1 MRKSRWL
8 TMVALVG
15 VLTVVAAACNNDNGG
30 GGGSTGSSGASG
42 SAIDCDTVQFGCVVY
57 GPGEPIRVG
66 TLLAISGDV
75 ATLGVDSVHGVE
87 LAIDHL
93 DGKFDATPGQLL
105 GHDVTLQQEDD
116 LCSKE
121 GGQSGATK
129 LAADPTIAFVIGT
142 SCSSAALGVADTIL
156 SDKGTI
162 LISPSNTAA
171 GLTAPSQHQPF
182 YLRTA
187 QNDAIQAKVVSD
199 FVFTKLGFTEAATI
213 HDESPYAA
221 GLTGGFKTFFEGLGG
236 TVTDEEAITS
246 TDTDFKPLLTSIA
259 QTHPQLIYLPDFN
272 PACALIAIQAQ
283 DIPDLK
289 GVALMGSDGCGASTF
304 FDQAGSAGD
313 GFYLSGPIASPGS
326 TTSALSDQ
334 YNAAYK
340 DQFGS
345 PTADFNANAFDAFNV
360 VADAIKT
367 VAIQGSDGSLSIP
380 RVALKDAVFQ
390 TVDFA
395 GLSGTLT
402 CIATGDCQA
411 PGAVN
416 IGVYQAPDAPVNPAT
431 PDAKPIFNEE
441 LTLAEAL
448 GQ

>member
-1 MRKSRWL
+1 MKKHNRL

-15 VLTVVAAACNNDNGG
+15 ALALVAAACNNNDSGG
-30 GGGSTGSSGASG
+30 GGNTGSTGTSG
-42 SAIDCDTVQFGCVVY
+42 SAIDCDTVEFGCVVY
-57 GPGEPIRVG
+57 GPGDPIRVG

-75 ATLGVDSVHGVE
+75 ATLGVDSVHGAE

-93 DGKFDATPGQLL
+93 DGTFDATPGQLL

-121 GGQSGATK
+121 GGQAGGTK

-142 SCSSAALGVADTIL
+142 SCSSSAQGVADTIL
-156 SDKGTI
+156 SDKGTV

-171 GLTAPSQHQPF
+171 GLTAPSLHQPF
-182 YLRTA
+182 YMRTA
-187 QNDAIQAKVVSD
+187 QNDAIQAKVVAD
-199 FVFTKLGFTEAATI
+199 FVFTELGFTEAATI

-221 GLTGGFKTFFEGLGG
+221 GLTGGFKTFFEALGG

-259 QTHPQLIYLPDFN
+259 QTKPQLIYFPDFN
-272 PACALIAIQAQ
+272 PACGSIAIQAQ

-289 GVALMGSDGCGASTF
+289 GVALMGSDGCLASTF
-304 FDQAGSAGD
+304 FDQAGSAGN
-313 GFYLSGPIASPGS
+313 GVYLSGPIPSPGG
-326 TTSALSDQ
+326 TTSALADE
-334 YNAAYK
+334 YATAYK
-340 DQFGS
+340 DQFGDQ
-345 PTADFNANAFDAFNV
+345 TASFNVNSFDAFNV
-360 VADAIKT
+360 MAEAIKK
-367 VAIQGSDGSLSIP
+367 VAIEGDDGSLTIP
-380 RVALKDAVFQ
+380 RVALRDAVFQ
-390 TVDFA
+390 TVEFP

-402 CIATGDCQA
+402 CISSGDCQA
-411 PGAVN
+411 PGVVN

-431 PDAKPIFNEE
+431 PDAKAIFSEA

>member
-1 MRKSRWL
+1 MRHRNWL
-8 TMVALVG
+8 AVVALVSVMALVG
-15 VLTVVAAACNNDNGG
+15 AACSNKKTAGTTSPSGG
-30 GGGSTGSSGASG
+30 GQAVDCST
-42 SAIDCDTVQFGCVVY
+42 VEFGCVVY

-87 LAIDHL
+87 LGIDHL
-93 DGKFDATPGQLL
+93 DGNFDAAPGQLL
-105 GHDVTLQQEDD
+105 GHDVVLQQEDD

-121 GGQSGATK
+121 GGQAGATK

-142 SCSSAALGVADTIL
+142 SCSSAVLGVADTIL

-171 GLTAPSQHQPF
+171 GLTAPSLHQPF
-182 YLRTA
+182 YMRTA
-187 QNDAIQAKVVSD
+187 QNDAIQAKVVAD
-199 FVFTKLGFTEAATI
+199 FVSSSLGFTTAATI

-221 GLTGGFKTFFEGLGG
+221 GLTGGFKTFFEALGG
-236 TVTDEEAITS
+236 TVTAEEAITS

-259 QTHPQLIYLPDFN
+259 QTNPEIIYLPDFN
-272 PACALIAIQAQ
+272 PACALIAKQAK

-289 GVALMGSDGCGASTF
+289 DVALMGSDGCLASTF
-304 FDQAGSAGD
+304 FDQAGSAAD
-313 GFYLSGPIASPGS
+313 GFYLSGPIASPGG
-326 TTSALSDQ
+326 TTSALLDE

-340 DQFGS
+340 DQFGDQ
-345 PTADFNANAFDAFNV
+345 TASFNANSFDAFNIM
-360 VADAIKT
+360 AEAITK
-367 VAIQGSDGSLSIP
+367 VAIQGDDGSLTIP

-390 TVDFA
+390 TVGYA
-395 GLSGTLT
+395 GLTGTLT
-402 CIATGDCQA
+402 CISTGDCQA
-411 PGAVN
+411 PGSVN